1 MLCLAALLGTGCAGS
16 SGRPAVA
23 VQGDIV
29 PVHDPAIIRVGRTYH
44 LFATGQQSQ
53 KTGLLPW
60 RTSDDLVHW
69 RYRGPAFTSLPGWAS
84 AMVSGTRGLWA
95 PDVERSPR
103 RSTPLK
109 HRSG

>member
-1 MLCLAALLGTGCAGS
+1 M
-16 SGRPAVA
+16 
-23 VQGDIV
+23 